1 MEIFYQNVNITD
13 RVIVSSAKCRDVS
26 DGRCDSL
33 DIVLHQAA
41 TWFNWNPT
49 TDDKI
54 EVTHGGYS
62 TGEMFVSSVI
72 PEDGKYRILATAQK
86 SAARRKA
93 RRSFEG
99 KTLEDIMS
107 YCAAECG
114 MEYRIYGIDGKI
126 RYPYML
132 RKEESCAA
140 FLSRLAKMEGAV
152 LKTYSGRLTMI
163 GIAAAQKIQPNETM
177 QIEARQLGSAYQ
189 RKETKYKTL
198 TIKTPYVSVS
208 ATDSAASKGV
218 GKVFC
223 DIPAAD
229 AATAG
234 RWARGLLLAHNRKA
248 DTMTLHTTFHST
260 WSAMVRID
268 ITGDTE
274 ANGQWIIDE
283 VEHDFIEN
291 TSWAVMLRCIESV
304 S

>member
-1 MEIFYQNVNITD
+1 MEVFYQNTDITD

-33 DIVLHQAA
+33 DIVLHQAEA
-41 TWFNWNPT
+41 WHRWNPE
-49 TDDKI
+49 TDDTI
-54 EVTHGGYS
+54 EVTHGRYS
-62 TGEMFVSSVI
+62 TGEMYVSSVI

-86 SAARRKA
+86 SGARRKA
-93 RRSFEG
+93 QKSFEG

-114 MEYRIYGIDGKI
+114 MAYRLYGIDGKI
-126 RYPYML
+126 RYPYLL
-132 RKEESCAA
+132 RKDEGCAA
-140 FLSRLAKMEGAV
+140 FLSRIAKLEGAV

-177 QIEARQLGSAYQ
+177 QLTAGQIGAAFQ
-189 RKETKYKTL
+189 RKETKYKTM
-198 TIKTPYVSVS
+198 TIKTPYMTVS
-208 ATDSAASKGV
+208 ATDSSAIKGSGCAV
-218 GKVFC
+218 C
-223 DIPAAD
+223 NLPAAD
-229 AATAG
+229 QASAG

-248 DTMTLHTTFHST
+248 ETVTLHTTFRST

-274 ANGQWIIDE
+274 ATGAWIIDE

-291 TSWAVMLRCIESV
+291 RSRAILLRCIESV
-304 S
+304 T

>member
-13 RVIVSSAKCRDVS
+13 QVIVSSAKCRDVS

-33 DIVLHQAA
+33 DIVLRQSAA
-41 TWFNWNPT
+41 WHHWNPK
-49 TDDKI
+49 TDDTI
-54 EVTHGGYS
+54 EVTNGGYS
-62 TGEMFVSSVI
+62 TGEMYVSSVI

-86 SAARRKA
+86 SGARRKA
-93 RRSFEG
+93 RKSFEG
-99 KTLEDIMS
+99 KTLEDIIS

-114 MEYRIYGIDGKI
+114 MAYRIYGIDGKI
-126 RYPYML
+126 RYPYLL

-140 FLSRLAKMEGAV
+140 FLSRLAKLEGAV

-163 GIAAAQKIQPNETM
+163 GIAAAQKIRPNETM
-177 QIEARQLGSAYQ
+177 QISAQQIGSAYQ
-189 RKETKYKTL
+189 RKEIKYKTL
-198 TIKTPYVSVS
+198 TIKTPYVSVT
-208 ATDSAASKGV
+208 ATDSAAEKGV
-218 GKVFC
+218 GKVCC
-223 DIPAAD
+223 DVPAAD

-234 RWARGLLLAHNRKA
+234 RWARGMLLTHNRKA
-248 DTMTLHTTFHST
+248 DSMTLHTTFRSA

-283 VEHDFIEN
+283 VEHDFTEN
-291 TSWAVMLRCIESV
+291 TSRAVMLRCIESV

>member
-13 RVIVSSAKCRDVS
+13 KVIVSSAKCRDVS

-41 TWFNWNPT
+41 TWHNWNPA

-72 PEDGKYRILATAQK
+72 PEDGKYRILATAQR
-86 SAARRKA
+86 SGARRKA
-93 RRSFEG
+93 RQSFEG
-99 KTLEDIMS
+99 KTLEDIMR

-114 MEYRIYGIDGKI
+114 MEYRIYGIEGKI
-126 RYPYML
+126 RYPYIL
-132 RKEESCAA
+132 RKDEGCAA
-140 FLSRLAKMEGAV
+140 FLSRLAKLEGAA

-163 GIAAAQKIQPNETM
+163 GIEVAQKIRPNETM
-177 QIEARQLGSAYQ
+177 QISVRQLGSAYQ
-189 RKETKYKTL
+189 RKEIKYKTL
-198 TIKTPYVSVS
+198 TIKTPYVSVT
-208 ATDSAASKGV
+208 ATDSAAEKGV
-218 GKVFC
+218 GKIYC

-234 RWARGLLLAHNRKA
+234 RWARGMLLTHNRKA
-248 DTMTLHTTFHST
+248 DTMTLHTTFRST

-291 TSWAVMLRCIESV
+291 TSRAVMLRCIESV